1 VRGLAAVVAV
11 ALLVAAVVAWQRR
24 DDGEAASRSGR
35 VTHVVDGDTLDLGR
49 ERIRVLGIDAP
60 ERDECGYAAASRAT
74 SDLALGRVVR
84 LEPDATQ
91 AARDRFGRTLA
102 YVRLPD
108 GRDLG
113 EALLRR
119 GLARTF
125 VVGRPFSRV
134 EAYRGAERAGLL
146 LAPCPT

>member
-1 VRGLAAVVAV
+1 LRLLAALAAI
-11 ALLVAAVVAWQRR
+11 ALALVLVVAWQLR
-24 DDGEAASRSGR
+24 DEEPEARSGR
-35 VTHVVDGDTLDLGR
+35 VAHVVDGDTLDVGR
-49 ERIRVLGIDAP
+49 ERVRVLGIDTP
-60 ERDECGYAAASRAT
+60 ERGECGYAPASRAT
-74 SDLALGRVVR
+74 AGLALGRVIQ
-84 LEPDATQ
+84 LEADETQ

-113 EALLRR
+113 EVLLRR

-125 VVGRPFSRV
+125 VVGRPFARV
-134 EAYRGAERAGLL
+134 EAYREAERAGLL

>member
-1 VRGLAAVVAV
+1 MRLLAALAAI
-11 ALLVAAVVAWQRR
+11 ALALALVVAWQRR
-24 DDGEAASRSGR
+24 DEEPEARSGR
-35 VTHVVDGDTLDLGR
+35 VAHVVDGDTLDVGR
-49 ERIRVLGIDAP
+49 ERVRVLGIDTP
-60 ERDECGYAAASRAT
+60 ERGECGYAPASRAT
-74 SDLALGRVVR
+74 AELALGRVIQ
-84 LEPDATQ
+84 LEADETQ

-113 EALLRR
+113 EVLLRR

-125 VVGRPFSRV
+125 VVGRPFARV
-134 EAYRGAERAGLL
+134 EAYREAERAGLL

>member
-1 VRGLAAVVAV
+1 MRLLAALAAI
-11 ALLVAAVVAWQRR
+11 ALALALVAAWQRR
-24 DDGEAASRSGR
+24 DEEPEPRSGR
-35 VTHVVDGDTLDLGR
+35 VAHVVDGDTLDVGG
-49 ERIRVLGIDAP
+49 ERVRVLGIDAP
-60 ERDECGYAAASRAT
+60 ERGECGYAPASRAT
-74 SDLALGRVVR
+74 AELALGRVIQ
-84 LEPDATQ
+84 LEIDETQ

-113 EALLRR
+113 EVLLRR

-125 VVGRPFSRV
+125 VVGRPFARV
-134 EAYRGAERAGLL
+134 EAYREAERAGLL

>member
-1 VRGLAAVVAV
+1 LRLLAALAAI
-11 ALLVAAVVAWQRR
+11 ALALVLVVAWQLR
-24 DDGEAASRSGR
+24 DEEPEARSGR
-35 VTHVVDGDTLDLGR
+35 VAHVVDGDTLDVGR
-49 ERIRVLGIDAP
+49 ERVRVLGIDTP
-60 ERDECGYAAASRAT
+60 ERGECGYTPASRAT
-74 SDLALGRVVR
+74 AGLALGRVIQ
-84 LEPDATQ
+84 LEADETQ

-113 EALLRR
+113 EVLLRR

-125 VVGRPFSRV
+125 VVGRPFARV
-134 EAYRGAERAGLL
+134 EAYREAERAGLL

>member
-1 VRGLAAVVAV
+1 MRLLAALAAI
-11 ALLVAAVVAWQRR
+11 ALALALVVAWQRR
-24 DDGEAASRSGR
+24 DEEPEARSGR
-35 VTHVVDGDTLDLGR
+35 VAHVVDGDTLDIGG
-49 ERIRVLGIDAP
+49 ERVRVLGIDTP
-60 ERDECGYAAASRAT
+60 ERGECGYAPASRAT
-74 SDLALGRVVR
+74 AELALGRVIQ
-84 LEPDATQ
+84 LEADETQ

-113 EALLRR
+113 EVLLRR
-119 GLARTF
+119 GLARAF

-134 EAYRGAERAGLL
+134 EAYREAERAGLL

>member
-1 VRGLAAVVAV
+1 MRLLAALAAI
-11 ALLVAAVVAWQRR
+11 ALALALVVAWQRR
-24 DDGEAASRSGR
+24 DEEPEARGGR
-35 VTHVVDGDTLDLGR
+35 VAHVVDGDTLDVGR
-49 ERIRVLGIDAP
+49 ERVRVLGIDTP
-60 ERDECGYAAASRAT
+60 ERGECGYAPASRAT
-74 SDLALGRVVR
+74 AGLALGRVIQ
-84 LEPDATQ
+84 LEADETQ

-113 EALLRR
+113 EVLLRR

-125 VVGRPFSRV
+125 VVGRPFARV
-134 EAYRGAERAGLL
+134 EAYREAERAGLL